1 MIREMV
7 SSKVALTVEIAS
19 SQLNHCSS
27 LAELVRIMVTD
38 KVPVSFTSK
47 DQKGYISHGGRM
59 ISIEDLSEVFKIV
72 FDDDEMIVNEESSA
86 NDVEGW
92 DSMTHVLLLS
102 AIEEKYGIEFNQK
115 EVRKFQTVGDL
126 LNSVNNKL
134 R

>member
-1 MIREMV
+1 
-7 SSKVALTVEIAS
+7 
-19 SQLNHCSS
+19 
-27 LAELVRIMVTD
+27 
-38 KVPVSFTSK
+38 
-47 DQKGYISHGGRM
+47 M

-72 FDDDEMIVNEESSA
+72 FDDDDLNVTEESSA

>member
-1 MIREMV
+1 MI
-7 SSKVALTVEIAS
+7 
-19 SQLNHCSS
+19 N
-27 LAELVRIMVTD
+27 
-38 KVPVSFTSK
+38 
-47 DQKGYISHGGRM
+47 
-59 ISIEDLSEVFKIV
+59 IEDLSEVFKIV

-115 EVRKFQTVGDL
+115 EIRKFQTVGDL

>member
-1 MIREMV
+1 
-7 SSKVALTVEIAS
+7 
-19 SQLNHCSS
+19 
-27 LAELVRIMVTD
+27 
-38 KVPVSFTSK
+38 
-47 DQKGYISHGGRM
+47 M

-72 FDDDEMIVNEESSA
+72 FDDGELNVNEESSA

>member
-1 MIREMV
+1 
-7 SSKVALTVEIAS
+7 
-19 SQLNHCSS
+19 
-27 LAELVRIMVTD
+27 
-38 KVPVSFTSK
+38 
-47 DQKGYISHGGRM
+47 M
-59 ISIEDLSEVFKIV
+59 ISVEDLSEVFKVV
-72 FDDDEMIVNEESSA
+72 FDDEGLNVTEESSA

-115 EVRKFQTVGDL
+115 EIRKFQAVGDL

>member
-1 MIREMV
+1 
-7 SSKVALTVEIAS
+7 
-19 SQLNHCSS
+19 
-27 LAELVRIMVTD
+27 
-38 KVPVSFTSK
+38 
-47 DQKGYISHGGRM
+47 M

-72 FDDDEMIVNEESSA
+72 FDDDDRNVTEESSA

>member
-1 MIREMV
+1 
-7 SSKVALTVEIAS
+7 
-19 SQLNHCSS
+19 
-27 LAELVRIMVTD
+27 
-38 KVPVSFTSK
+38 
-47 DQKGYISHGGRM
+47 M

-72 FDDDEMIVNEESSA
+72 FDDDELNVNEESSA